1 MDDMR
6 CSMRRRARIRSSPGL
21 RTAGNGGRRTR
32 VAAALLVALASV
44 LATSAC
50 GDPAGRLVL
59 ATTSSAY
66 DSGLLPR
73 LAEAW
78 RAEEAPP
85 ALHVLVTGS
94 GEALALARRG
104 DADVLLVHAP
114 DAEAAFMAAGHGVL
128 RLPVMSSDF
137 VIVGPAHDPAGVG
150 GAAGPV
156 DAFRRIA
163 EGGIFASR
171 GDGSGTHLRE
181 LQVRAAAGLPPEPA
195 GAGRVLEVG
204 QGMGETLRM
213 ASERRAYTLS
223 DRATFEAWRHG
234 LSLVEFPFED
244 PLLDNP
250 YSVIVPSGSRDSAAA
265 GRFARWLA
273 GPRAQA
279 IIADFRGPGGAP
291 LFMPARGAADAP
303 ADGAADVPAGGA
315 ADVPAGGAADVPAGA
330 ADVPADD
337 AADVPAG
344 GARATGRG
352 R

>member
-1 MDDMR
+1 MEDMR
-6 CSMRRRARIRSSPGL
+6 CSMRWRARITASPAL
-21 RTAGNGGRRTR
+21 RITGGDGRRPR
-32 VAAALLVALASV
+32 AAAGLALLSHGV
-44 LATSAC
+44 LAVVVASAC

-114 DAEAAFMAAGHGVL
+114 DAEAAFMAAGHGVV

-137 VIVGPAHDPAGVG
+137 VIVGPPHDPAGVRD
-150 GAAGPV
+150 AAGPA

-163 EGGIFASR
+163 EGGVFASR
-171 GDGSGTHLRE
+171 GDDSGTHHRE
-181 LQVRAAAGLPPEPA
+181 LQVRAAAGVPPDPA
-195 GAGRVLEVG
+195 GAGRVLEAG

-223 DRATFEAWRHG
+223 DRATFEAWRED
-234 LSLVEFPFED
+234 LSLVEFPFDD

-250 YSVIVPSGSRDSAAA
+250 YSVIVPAGSRDSAAA
-265 GRFARWLA
+265 RRFALWLA

-291 LFMPARGAADAP
+291 LF
-303 ADGAADVPAGGA
+303 VPAGDPPG
-315 ADVPAGGAADVPAGA
+315 VPTGGSPN
-330 ADVPADD
+330 
-337 AADVPAG
+337 VPAG
-344 GARATGRG
+344 GARGTGPG
-352 R
+352 T